1 MFDLLRSAW
10 ADLSCEF
17 VDIAKK
23 WTLPKK
29 KEIDTRTSN
38 MKFTILEE
46 EKMYEPCV
54 NTISKYGDKIDH
66 ILHDNLKFYSSIRG
80 GGGGGG

>member
-1 MFDLLRSAW
+1 
-10 ADLSCEF
+10 
-17 VDIAKK
+17 
-23 WTLPKK
+23 
-29 KEIDTRTSN
+29 

-80 GGGGGG
+80 GGGGGGG